1 MHSPMCNNGLEFVA
15 LLLNNGEE
23 EIVLDGKNVC
33 TSSISHFHFVK

>member
-23 EIVLDGKNVC
+23 EIVLDGKMCVHHQYH
-33 TSSISHFHFVK
+33 TSIL